1 MNTAENSSKEYICKI
16 CIKYY
21 SSRQNLWR
29 HNHTF
34 HDSEIVKNVKNNLTE
49 KCEIQQKNDK
59 YNCKECK
66 SKFNN
71 INDLDSHIK
80 LKCKPNIKHNNVF
93 KFNTNTFGKNKYP
106 NDNGGEIYIIQTDFS
121 LKGYYK
127 IGVTTNLYHRMT
139 SYRCGAVI
147 EPRIH
152 CYFPIKDI
160 KKSDSLMKKKLLKY
174 NIKREIY
181 KIDNLAEVTKL
192 LKELQKEMNSEEL
205 EVLPEIKNCD
215 VVECKYCN
223 TICTSNYELK
233 IHLESCEKCN
243 DKFSK
248 AANDQ
253 TEELKK
259 QNELLQQQIKENE
272 IKIREEMREEIAAMK
287 KQLLS
292 IMNKQ
297 CKVHPKTLQKINNTL
312 NNSCNTTNNIINIVQ
327 LGNENLENVFSKN
340 KQIEILKQRYGCL
353 PYLIREAHLN
363 DKYPQFK
370 NILITNLQNNIAY
383 KYDKTTKNFIA
394 VDKSD
399 LLNEVVGARMDDIES
414 FFESNTDVLDEK
426 TKNCVEQF
434 ISKMDSREGA
444 YYDDKMKDVK
454 LMIYNNRD
462 KVSKE
467 LIQTL
472 EIII

>member
-1 MNTAENSSKEYICKI
+1 MSIVCSYCNKTYAS
-16 CIKYY
+16 Y
-21 SSRQNLWR
+21 SSRSNHIKR
-29 HNHTF
+29 YHNDSIYHDKPKVNYDKPEYKLKVNYDKSNYKPRDKPVEISKVNNNIINNIDTVKSDTQHKYKCSKCAHTF
-34 HDSEIVKNVKNNLTE
+34 VHYQSRWKHEKKCTE
-49 KCEIQQKNDK
+49 NIEDK
-59 YNCKECK
+59 LKEE
-66 SKFNN
+66 N
-71 INDLDSHIK
+71 IK
-80 LKCKPNIKHNNVF
+80 LKESE
-93 KFNTNTFGKNKYP
+93 NK
-106 NDNGGEIYIIQTDFS
+106 
-121 LKGYYK
+121 
-127 IGVTTNLYHRMT
+127 M
-139 SYRCGAVI
+139 
-147 EPRIH
+147 
-152 CYFPIKDI
+152 
-160 KKSDSLMKKKLLKY
+160 
-174 NIKREIY
+174 
-181 KIDNLAEVTKL
+181 
-192 LKELQKEMNSEEL
+192 
-205 EVLPEIKNCD
+205 
-215 VVECKYCN
+215 
-223 TICTSNYELK
+223 
-233 IHLESCEKCN
+233 
-243 DKFSK
+243 
-248 AANDQ
+248 
-253 TEELKK
+253 
-259 QNELLQQQIKENE
+259 
-272 IKIREEMREEIAAMK
+272 REEMAAMK

-297 CKVHPKTLQKINNTL
+297 CKIHPKTLQKINNNL

-353 PYLIREAHLN
+353 PYLIKEAHLN

-434 ISKMDSREGA
+434 ISKMDSRDGA
-444 YYDDKMKDVK
+444 YYEDKMKDVK

-472 EIII
+472 EIIV

>member
-29 HNHTF
+29 HNRTF
-34 HDSEIVKNVKNNLTE
+34 HSSEILQNAPKTLECTPKLLPNTPKMLSNAEEMNALQ
-49 KCEIQQKNDK
+49 CEYCKIIFTRK
-59 YNCKECK
+59 YNLKRHYDTCKQKIIEQ
-66 SKFNN
+66 
-71 INDLDSHIK
+71 
-80 LKCKPNIKHNNVF
+80 
-93 KFNTNTFGKNKYP
+93 NK
-106 NDNGGEIYIIQTDFS
+106 I
-121 LKGYYK
+121 
-127 IGVTTNLYHRMT
+127 
-139 SYRCGAVI
+139 
-147 EPRIH
+147 
-152 CYFPIKDI
+152 
-160 KKSDSLMKKKLLKY
+160 
-174 NIKREIY
+174 
-181 KIDNLAEVTKL
+181 
-192 LKELQKEMNSEEL
+192 
-205 EVLPEIKNCD
+205 
-215 VVECKYCN
+215 
-223 TICTSNYELK
+223 
-233 IHLESCEKCN
+233 
-243 DKFSK
+243 
-248 AANDQ
+248 NDQ

-259 QNELLQQQIKENE
+259 QNELLQQKIKENE
-272 IKIREEMREEIAAMK
+272 IKIREEMKEEIAAMK

-394 VDKSD
+394 VDKSE

-434 ISKMDSREGA
+434 ISKMDSRDGT

-472 EIII
+472 EIIV

>member
-1 MNTAENSSKEYICKI
+1 MNQYRCNICDKS
-16 CIKYY
+16 Y
-21 SSRQNLWR
+21 SSRQSLWN
-29 HNHTF
+29 HNNKFHLNIVPESAKSPSESAKTSSESAKTPPESTKNTSENNNIICEYCKTTF
-34 HDSEIVKNVKNNLTE
+34 TRNDSLKKHFTRCKIKLNSDNKLKEE
-49 KCEIQQKNDK
+49 NDK
-59 YNCKECK
+59 
-66 SKFNN
+66 
-71 INDLDSHIK
+71 
-80 LKCKPNIKHNNVF
+80 
-93 KFNTNTFGKNKYP
+93 
-106 NDNGGEIYIIQTDFS
+106 
-121 LKGYYK
+121 
-127 IGVTTNLYHRMT
+127 
-139 SYRCGAVI
+139 
-147 EPRIH
+147 
-152 CYFPIKDI
+152 
-160 KKSDSLMKKKLLKY
+160 
-174 NIKREIY
+174 
-181 KIDNLAEVTKL
+181 
-192 LKELQKEMNSEEL
+192 
-205 EVLPEIKNCD
+205 
-215 VVECKYCN
+215 
-223 TICTSNYELK
+223 LK
-233 IHLESCEKCN
+233 IEMELFK
-243 DKFSK
+243 
-248 AANDQ
+248 
-253 TEELKK
+253 TE
-259 QNELLQQQIKENE
+259 
-272 IKIREEMREEIAAMK
+272 MAAMK

-297 CKVHPKTLQKINNTL
+297 CKIHPKTLQKINNNL

-394 VDKSD
+394 VDKSE
-399 LLNEVVGARMDDIES
+399 LLNEVVGARMEDIES

-426 TKNCVEQF
+426 TKDCVEKF
-434 ISKMDSREGA
+434 ISKMESREGT

>member
-29 HNHTF
+29 HNRTF
-34 HDSEIVKNVKNNLTE
+34 HNSEIVKNVKNNDYAMSNTV
-49 KCEIQQKNDK
+49 KNSFTDK
-59 YNCKECK
+59 ISEVPTNVIECT
-66 SKFNN
+66 
-71 INDLDSHIK
+71 
-80 LKCKPNIKHNNVF
+80 KCKKVF
-93 KFNTNTFGKNKYP
+93 NSRQAKWAHMKKCNTN
-106 NDNGGEIYIIQTDFS
+106 
-121 LKGYYK
+121 K
-127 IGVTTNLYHRMT
+127 I
-139 SYRCGAVI
+139 
-147 EPRIH
+147 
-152 CYFPIKDI
+152 
-160 KKSDSLMKKKLLKY
+160 
-174 NIKREIY
+174 
-181 KIDNLAEVTKL
+181 
-192 LKELQKEMNSEEL
+192 
-205 EVLPEIKNCD
+205 
-215 VVECKYCN
+215 
-223 TICTSNYELK
+223 
-233 IHLESCEKCN
+233 
-243 DKFSK
+243 
-248 AANDQ
+248 NDQ

-259 QNELLQQQIKENE
+259 QNELLQQKIKENE
-272 IKIREEMREEIAAMK
+272 IKIREEMKEEIAAMK

-472 EIII
+472 EIIV

>member
-1 MNTAENSSKEYICKI
+1 MNTVENSSKEYICKI

-29 HNHTF
+29 HNRTF
-34 HDSEIVKNVKNNLTE
+34 HDSEIVKNVKNNDDAMSNTV
-49 KCEIQQKNDK
+49 KNSFTDK
-59 YNCKECK
+59 NIDAPTNVIECT
-66 SKFNN
+66 
-71 INDLDSHIK
+71 
-80 LKCKPNIKHNNVF
+80 KCKKVF
-93 KFNTNTFGKNKYP
+93 NSRQAKWA
-106 NDNGGEIYIIQTDFS
+106 
-121 LKGYYK
+121 
-127 IGVTTNLYHRMT
+127 H
-139 SYRCGAVI
+139 
-147 EPRIH
+147 
-152 CYFPIKDI
+152 
-160 KKSDSLMKKKLLKY
+160 MK
-174 NIKREIY
+174 
-181 KIDNLAEVTKL
+181 
-192 LKELQKEMNSEEL
+192 
-205 EVLPEIKNCD
+205 
-215 VVECKYCN
+215 
-223 TICTSNYELK
+223 
-233 IHLESCEKCN
+233 KCN

-272 IKIREEMREEIAAMK
+272 IKMREEIAAMK

-394 VDKSD
+394 VDKSE

-434 ISKMDSREGA
+434 ISKMDSRDGA
-444 YYDDKMKDVK
+444 YYEDKMKDVK

-472 EIII
+472 EIIV